1 VTFLPNEKVDLLVIA
16 GTSDARLVIEAL
28 VQKGARVLASVAT
41 EWGADLLADSGAV
54 VVSGRRNTDAFIAL
68 MEQYNILRVLD
79 CSHPYAVEVSKNVRQ
94 ACKTLR
100 LVYKRFDRSS
110 ELVGDQAVIR
120 VSNREEAAQV
130 VTSRLDRHAP
140 EAKIFLTTGSKDL
153 AFYAEAFDK
162 DRLIARV
169 IPTNRSLELCFDA
182 GIRPDHIVAMQGPF
196 NEELNVA
203 LFRHY
208 RTGIVITKDSG
219 APGGYLEKITAAHKV
234 GADCVVIARPSE
246 ETGEDEHMTKI
257 EEVLRW
263 FNIEMM
269 G

>member
-1 VTFLPNEKVDLLVIA
+1 MTFSPNEQVDLLVIA
-16 GTSDARLVIEAL
+16 GTSDARVVIEAL
-28 VQKGARVLASVAT
+28 VKKGARVLASVAT
-41 EWGADLLADSGAV
+41 EWGADLLANSGAV
-54 VVSGRRNTDAFIAL
+54 VVSGRRNVDAFISL

-110 ELVGDQAVIR
+110 ELTGDQAIIR
-120 VSNREEAAQV
+120 VSNREEVVHV
-130 VTSRLDRHAP
+130 VTSCLDRHAP

-153 AFYAEAFDK
+153 SFYAEALDK
-162 DRLIARV
+162 NRLIARV
-169 IPTNRSLELCFDA
+169 IPTSRSLESCFEA
-182 GIRPDHIVAMQGPF
+182 GIRPDHIVALQGPF
-196 NEELNVA
+196 SKELNVA

-208 RTGIVITKDSG
+208 RAGIVITKDGG
-219 APGGYLEKITAAHKV
+219 APGGYLEKITAAHEV
-234 GADCVVIARPSE
+234 GADCVVIARPSGETVE
-246 ETGEDEHMTKI
+246 EDHMTKV

-263 FNIEMM
+263 FNTEVM